1 MHEDFLSEL
10 PAESA
15 ALLDLGV
22 ALGQNHA
29 FGLIAGRCSAA
40 QAGYQPAEPRASGRG
55 YPHDCASASRSRPGR
70 S

>member
-22 ALGQNHA
+22 APGQNHP

-40 QAGYQPAEPRASGRG
+40 QAAGLRRLREEKLNKRFSPP
-55 YPHDCASASRSRPGR
+55 
-70 S
+70 